1 MNDCLV
7 IFAQQGGMINCY
19 DAKTGKELY
28 SQQVR
33 GLAGFTASPIAA
45 AGKIYCTDERGLTV
59 ILKPGPDFQ
68 LLASNP
74 LDGETFWASPA
85 LLADSL
91 ILRGTDNLY
100 CITK

>member
-1 MNDCLV
+1 ML
-7 IFAQQGGMINCY
+7 AQQNASATCL

-28 SQQVR
+28 SQRLPQ
-33 GLAGFTASPIAA
+33 AKGFTASPIAA
-45 AGKIYCTDERGLTV
+45 DGRIYCLDERGLTL

-85 LLADSL
+85 PLADAL
-91 ILRGTDNLY
+91 LLRGTDHLY
-100 CITK
+100 CITQP